1 MDVRQETA
9 SLVKSIIDELI
20 HQSVHLLTVNTSAAT
35 GETTGRFRA
44 GQLTYDYRIQGDDV
58 AYSPVGA
65 TDSGRADSRWSTGNR
80 TVPQQRSA
88 FRRFD
93 RRLARLDGAADA
105 MAITAIDSITAPLT
119 AVLAASLPGAAVLR
133 WEHQPHGLCGQAAAA
148 DGLVYRFR
156 LDGETVRFRPAWDV
170 ETDAAWAARSKGFL
184 AARGH
189 RLDFRD
195 TGAAAKAKASSKK
208 ACTTGYGCGA
218 TCISVSKEC
227 VIRPNSAIGKERL
240 RRLQELVRQG
250 DPKAAKLR
258 TAVAEGRN
266 QKAKG
271 LQQGR
276 QVERL
281 REMLKDPAVAQMVRS
296 GKLPAAS
303 AGAPGAGPA
312 PRPSGLTGTVAVV
325 APDDVAVDAKRFQ
338 FKLNSSASGEVG
350 SLAGIKKWDDNLAG
364 VISVW
369 QDPADGKTY
378 VVNGHN
384 RLALARRMEVSSVTV
399 RYLKA
404 ANANEARAIGA
415 MQNIAQ
421 GQGSSVDAAKFFRDS
436 GITSKAAVE
445 AAGLPLASG
454 KAEQGLGL
462 ARLPD
467 GMFRAVI
474 DGDLSPIRGAIVGN
488 SGLSKAKQG
497 EIGKLLRQRR
507 NISDGTL
514 AEYVENLA
522 ISQATQQGALDIF
535 GGQETV
541 DNGLARAELSNNLKR
556 KLAREKS
563 LFATVSKSRAAEALQ
578 LKAGNKINQRES
590 AGVAAEADQ
599 VLKVFKE
606 LKDKAGPVA
615 NALNSAASRMMK
627 GEPAAAVKKQLEEE
641 VIAAMQEE
649 LERAGLRKKAPTNE
663 APTASMFDSL
673 IARVIRLDAR
683 VRSSP
688 GQLPLLAG
696 GAQPE
701 LNLQGGTASQAP
713 GKPPAVGR
721 AAKAAATRNG
731 RAGKPCGESFISA
744 ANNCWKGNGAVTAAP
759 AASSGGAPDYSPKAS
774 AERAKGGLKFS
785 RYMSGPHPTFS
796 YKFRD
801 RDAAEHWYAN
811 DVARAETDI
820 EIGTVN
826 RRSKEW
832 QADYAKGYEQQ
843 RKMLAGIDD
852 QNLLETV
859 QDYASVG
866 RSSRG
871 GTATLVKIGAPA
883 ADRDQVEPA
892 QVIPTPRRFA
902 AKEGAGG
909 MVYAGESD
917 DGSRF
922 VPAKPN
928 AAKLFTIP
936 RQEAS
941 ASPAASKTPL
951 AAAMRQAIQQMKAAD
966 VRQMSVLANQ
976 LFESEWSLERNQK
989 WKGLS
994 KEAAKQ
1000 SYIQDFGKKL
1010 QQAQAEREQ
1019 QSKQEQ
1025 PEASGKPL
1033 KLSERM
1039 RQLTDAMKAS
1049 DKRMEDLG
1057 GKIFELRRRTMGLD
1071 SPPDGEPPDAR
1082 RRALPRGK

>member
-1 MDVRQETA
+1 VDVKQETA

-20 HQSVHLLTVNTSAAT
+20 HQDVHLLTVNTSAAT

-44 GQLTYDYRIQGDDV
+44 GQLTYDYKIQGDDV

-65 TDSGRADSRWSTGNR
+65 TDGGRADSRWSTGNR
-80 TVPQQRSA
+80 TVPQPRSA

-105 MAITAIDSITAPLT
+105 LATTAIDPITAPLT
-119 AVLAASLPGAAVLR
+119 AVLADSLPGAAVLR
-133 WEHQPHGLCGQAAAA
+133 WEHQPHGLCGQVAAA

-156 LDGETVRFRPAWDV
+156 LDGETVRFRPGWDV
-170 ETDAAWAARSKGFL
+170 ETDAAWAARSEGFL

-208 ACTTGYGCGA
+208 VCTTGYGCGA

-227 VIRPNSAIGKERL
+227 VVRPGSAIGKERL
-240 RRLQELVRQG
+240 RRLQELVSKG

-258 TAVAEGRN
+258 AAVSAGRN

-296 GKLPAAS
+296 GKVPAAS
-303 AGAPGAGPA
+303 AGAAPGAGPG
-312 PRPSGLTGTVAVV
+312 PGPGPGGLAGTVAVV
-325 APDDVAVDAKRFQ
+325 SPDDVAVDPRRFQ

-384 RLALARRMEVSSVTV
+384 RLALARRMEVSAVTV

-462 ARLPD
+462 ARLPA

-474 DGDLSPIRGAIVGN
+474 DGELSPIRGAIIGN
-488 SGLSKAKQG
+488 SGLSQAKQG
-497 EIGKLLRQRR
+497 EIGKLLRQRQ

-514 AEYVENLA
+514 AEYVDNLA
-522 ISQATQQGALDIF
+522 VSQATQQGALDIF

-541 DNGLARAELSNNLKR
+541 DNGLARAELANNLRR

-578 LKAGNKINQRES
+578 QKAGNKINQVES

-606 LKDKAGPVA
+606 LKDKSGPVA
-615 NALNSAASRMMK
+615 NALNSAANRMMK

-683 VRSSP
+683 VRSAP
-688 GQLPLLAG
+688 GQLPLMAG

-701 LNLQGGTASQAP
+701 LNLRGAGTASQARR

-731 RAGKPCGESFISA
+731 RAGKPCGDGHIA
-744 ANNCWKGNGAVTAAP
+744 ADLSCHK
-759 AASSGGAPDYSPKAS
+759 GGA
-774 AERAKGGLKFS
+774 
-785 RYMSGPHPTFS
+785 
-796 YKFRD
+796 
-801 RDAAEHWYAN
+801 
-811 DVARAETDI
+811 
-820 EIGTVN
+820 
-826 RRSKEW
+826 
-832 QADYAKGYEQQ
+832 
-843 RKMLAGIDD
+843 
-852 QNLLETV
+852 
-859 QDYASVG
+859 
-866 RSSRG
+866 
-871 GTATLVKIGAPA
+871 GA
-883 ADRDQVEPA
+883 
-892 QVIPTPRRFA
+892 
-902 AKEGAGG
+902 

-922 VPAKPN
+922 VPSKPN
-928 AAKLFTIP
+928 AATLFTIP
-936 RQEAS
+936 RQGAP
-941 ASPAASKTPL
+941 ASPATSKTPL

-976 LFESEWSLERNQK
+976 LFESEWSLERTQK

-994 KEAAKQ
+994 KDAAKQ
-1000 SYIQDFGKKL
+1000 AYIQDFGQKL
-1010 QQAQAEREQ
+1010 QEAKAQREQ
-1019 QSKQEQ
+1019 QSQQDQ
-1025 PEASGKPL
+1025 PEASGKSL
-1033 KLSERM
+1033 KLSERL
-1039 RQLTDAMKAS
+1039 RQLTDMMKAS

-1057 GKIFELRRRTMGLD
+1057 GKIFDLRRRTMGLD
-1071 SPPDGEPPDAR
+1071 SPPDGEQPGAA